1 MHAGIYTGKYKV
13 GDRVIT
19 VPGHYPTGQYIGTV
33 EEINTEFP
41 EIYAYGTHIDEDY
54 FDDGTPMLTWYSEEH
69 LELL

>member
-19 VPGHYPTGQYIGTV
+19 VKSHYPTGQYSGTV
-33 EEINTEFP
+33 TKINTESP
-41 EIYAYGTHIDEDY
+41 ENYAYGTHIDEDY
-54 FDDGTPMLTWYSEEH
+54 FDDGMPILTWYSEEH